1 MELLK
6 TFRLGAELAELN
18 AAGDEIAALLEARGA
33 ETLPVYAA
41 RVALEELGTNVIKYS
56 YPGEAPCWLEVRLS
70 ADDERFALEVEDG
83 GAPFDP
89 LQAAAPDLTLP
100 LEERE
105 IGGLGVHLVRQLM
118 DRVEYRREDGKN
130 RVRVERR
137 LRE

>member
-6 TFRLGAELAELN
+6 TFRLGADLAELN

-33 ETLPVYAA
+33 EAMPVYAA
-41 RVALEELGTNVIKYS
+41 RVALEELGTNIMKYA
-56 YPGEAPCWLEVRLS
+56 YPGEAPCWLDVRLS
-70 ADDERFALEVEDG
+70 ADEERYVLEVEDG

-89 LQAAAPDLTLP
+89 LQAASPDLSLP

-105 IGGLGVHLVRQLM
+105 IGGLGVHLVCKLM
-118 DRVEYRREDGKN
+118 DHVEYRRAEGKN